1 MLPLTDTENESYINP
16 TICHV
21 CKKGFDDD
29 DQNYQKVRDHCR
41 YTGKCR
47 GTAHT
52 IYNLIY
58 KTPETEIPAMFHVSN
73 YDYYF
78 MIKELTEEFKGTF
91 QCLGEI
97 PFR

>member
-29 DQNYQKVRDHCR
+29 DQNYQKVCDH
-41 YTGKCR
+41 CR

-58 KTPETEIPAMFHVSN
+58 KTSKTEIPAVFHVSN
-73 YDYYF
+73 YDCYF

-91 QCLGEI
+91 ECLGEI